1 MKGITK
7 TTIFSINS
15 KVKVSIRLD
24 KETTKENKLKKE
36 NKVNLKNWIADGG
49 HTARWEIHVVL
60 CTRNQTVSSFRNA
73 RRAIIVNLITSK
85 RSVRLDWIVMEICVG
100 LIMCQHDY

>member
-7 TTIFSINS
+7 TTFFSINS
-15 KVKVSIRLD
+15 KVKVNMRLD

-49 HTARWEIHVVL
+49 HTARWEIHVVF
-60 CTRNQTVSSFRNA
+60 CTRNQIVSSFRNA

-85 RSVRLDWIVMEICVG
+85 RPVRLDRIVMEICVG

>member
-7 TTIFSINS
+7 TTFFSINS
-15 KVKVSIRLD
+15 KVKVSMRLD

-49 HTARWEIHVVL
+49 HTARWEILVVS
-60 CTRNQTVSSFRNA
+60 CTRSQTVSTFRNA
-73 RRAIIVNLITSK
+73 GWAIIVNLITSK
-85 RSVRLDWIVMEICVG
+85 RRVRLDHIVMTICVG
-100 LIMCQHDY
+100 LIICYDDY